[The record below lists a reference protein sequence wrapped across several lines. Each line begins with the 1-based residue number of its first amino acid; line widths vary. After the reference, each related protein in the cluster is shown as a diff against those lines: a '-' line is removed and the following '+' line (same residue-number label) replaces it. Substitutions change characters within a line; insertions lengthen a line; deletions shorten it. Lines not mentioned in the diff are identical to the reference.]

1 MQYQVPQ
8 FIETED
14 RIIGGVLTLRQFL
27 IIAAGA
33 GVSFLFYFIFD
44 LTGWIFV
51 TILVGAGV
59 LFVAFIKVNG
69 RPITIIAR
77 AAFNYYWNPR
87 FYLWRSK
94 KAEPPKMPVVKTPS
108 IQKHE
113 GHFEFHFKKAP
124 QAPPT
129 LETSEVEE
137 AEISA
142 SLPPVI
148 KSAESEI
155 PTGKITE
162 ATAPKSHLP
171 AQEKQTSAEP
181 AMPSSMRQML
191 LGNKLTGSVH
201 EEKPDGKEAR
211 EELSKFKKISAP
223 PIRVPETPPARPA
236 IKLPSFFRK
245 KEVPVPAINAL
256 PPEPAP
262 ADGRAAPESPS
273 VITPTQEDTASAPTT
288 LSKEVRAARH
298 DEIRTEL
305 PSAPKAAVAANVNY
319 GEERPVPQEEPR
331 KNADGLGLATHSS
344 VKSLRDY
351 LARAGQV
358 QNLLDKI
365 NTTKNSLPK
374 RERSGIFAS
383 GLRGEKFELLRRA
396 TGEIEK
402 ARRIDYK

>member
-77 AAFNYYWNPR
+77 AAFNYYWTPC

-223 PIRVPETPPARPA
+223 PIRVPETPPARP
-236 IKLPSFFRK
+236 
-245 KEVPVPAINAL
+245 
-256 PPEPAP
+256 
-262 ADGRAAPESPS
+262 
-273 VITPTQEDTASAPTT
+273 
-288 LSKEVRAARH
+288 
-298 DEIRTEL
+298 
-305 PSAPKAAVAANVNY
+305 
-319 GEERPVPQEEPR
+319 
-331 KNADGLGLATHSS
+331 
-344 VKSLRDY
+344 
-351 LARAGQV
+351 
-358 QNLLDKI
+358 
-365 NTTKNSLPK
+365 
-374 RERSGIFAS
+374 
-383 GLRGEKFELLRRA
+383 
-396 TGEIEK
+396 
-402 ARRIDYK
+402 